1 MAEYQRQSAS
11 SFIVDELLDRIR
23 RGELR
28 PGERLAPER
37 ELAVELG
44 VSRVPLREAVSALSM
59 LGILT
64 PRQGAG
70 TYVGA
75 YDPQIMGKVS
85 YAYAVLEGTTVQE
98 VLAVRRAL
106 ETEAARLAALHARP
120 EHVTALEQAVND
132 HTRAMGNP
140 PGTEAFLAGIAQ
152 ADRAFHDAV
161 AQASGNRY
169 LIQQLATVSATYEEL
184 CRHSGSVHGSG
195 SFAEAQYFLQ
205 CHARIYRAIRAHMP
219 GEAQNAMRE
228 HGERVE
234 ELANARSGMNP

>member
-11 SFIVDELLDRIR
+11 SFIAEELLERIR
-23 RGELR
+23 RGELC
-28 PGERLAPER
+28 PGDRLAPER

-44 VSRVPLREAVSALSM
+44 VSRVPLREAVAALSM

-75 YDPQIMGKVS
+75 YDPQVMGRVS

-98 VLAVRRAL
+98 MLTVRRAL
-106 ETEAARLAALHARP
+106 ETEAARLAALHAKP
-120 EHVTALEQAVND
+120 EHIAALEQAVNN
-132 HTRAMGNP
+132 HTAAMASP
-140 PGTEAFLAGIAQ
+140 PGSEAFRTGIEQ

-169 LIQQLATVSATYEEL
+169 LIQQLATVSATCDSL
-184 CRHSGSVHGSG
+184 TRSNPVDQGTG
-195 SFAEAQYFLQ
+195 SFVSAQYFLQ

-219 GEAQNAMRE
+219 SEAQNAMRE

-234 ELANARSGMNP
+234 ELAAGRR

>member
-1 MAEYQRQSAS
+1 MGEYQRQSAS
-11 SFIVDELLDRIR
+11 AFIAEELLDRIR

-28 PGERLAPER
+28 PGDRLAPER

-44 VSRVPLREAVSALSM
+44 VSRVPLREAVAALSM
-59 LGILT
+59 LGILV

-70 TYVGA
+70 TYVGH
-75 YDPQIMGKVS
+75 YDPQVMGRVS
-85 YAYAVLEGTTVQE
+85 YAYAVLEGTTARE

-120 EHVTALEQAVND
+120 EHIAALEQAVND
-132 HTRAMGNP
+132 HTAAMASP
-140 PGTEAFLAGIAQ
+140 PGSEAFRDGVDR
-152 ADRAFHDAV
+152 ADRAFHEAV
-161 AQASGNRY
+161 ARASGNRY
-169 LIQQLATVSATYEEL
+169 LIQQLATVSATCDAL
-184 CRHSGSVHGSG
+184 NRASPVDQGTG
-195 SFAEAQYFLQ
+195 SFVSAQYFLQ

-234 ELANARSGMNP
+234 ELAAGHS